1 MQFQDVWEAKEV
13 KQKIYTVGCL
23 ERLYQFVEMNIWT
36 VGYIGLGL
44 LVSELMI
51 MYLAKKL
58 ETQILMQMH
67 S

>member
-1 MQFQDVWEAKEV
+1 MQFQDVWEAKDV